1 MRPLKL
7 MIAAMPLALALVALP
22 AAFDGAATAWAG
34 NANGHA
40 NGHANGNGAG
50 NAGGSSGHADVGTE
64 VASNSH
70 GASASSLGSLNAAHA
85 SPTALANA
93 SPNSTVG
100 KLAIYRDSTLAA
112 RTAQEAYDALVA
124 AYDTDSNGILDDAD
138 YDTDEIVGLSAE
150 ELAAKELDQLA
161 LDAAAAAI
169 TTNQATADTALAD
182 AANKPITDDV
192 IDAVN
197 ELLGLN

>member
-1 MRPLKL
+1 MRPLKI

-40 NGHANGNGAG
+40 NGHSNASGNGNG
-50 NAGGSSGHADVGTE
+50 NASSHADIGTE

-70 GASASSLGSLNAAHA
+70 GATASSLGSLNAAHA

-112 RTAQEAYDALVA
+112 RTAQDAYDALA
-124 AYDTDSNGILDDAD
+124 ANIAATNYDAD
-138 YDTDEIVGLSAE
+138 GIVGLSVLEQAAMDADQQL
-150 ELAAKELDQLA
+150 LA
-161 LDAAAAAI
+161 DAAAAIA
-169 TTNQATADTALAD
+169 TNQAAADTALAD

>member
-1 MRPLKL
+1 MRPLKVV
-7 MIAAMPLALALVALP
+7 IAAMPLTLALVALP

-40 NGHANGNGAG
+40 NGHANGNSAG
-50 NAGGSSGHADVGTE
+50 NAGGSSNSSGGTE

-70 GASASSLGSLNAAHA
+70 GATASSLGSLNAAHA

-112 RTAQEAYDALVA
+112 RTAQDAYDALAVGMVLK
-124 AYDTDSNGILDDAD
+124 YDGLDLSPPDGVLSPAETALMTPEDMQALAD
-138 YDTDEIVGLSAE
+138 
-150 ELAAKELDQLA
+150 
-161 LDAAAAAI
+161 AAAAI